1 MFFQT
6 PRVDNLKFDFSFS
19 APHISWHTTPHNL
32 SGQKVH
38 IHTRL
43 AGLYAI
49 ADTQY
54 LDDTRLLPAVNE
66 AIAGGARII
75 QYRDKSHDAPTCR
88 AQAKKI
94 AALCRQHGVLFIV
107 NDDVALAKESG
118 ADGLHLGRE
127 DTALTQAREILG
139 PQAIIGVSCYNELAL
154 AEEAEKH
161 GADYVAFGRFF
172 PSRTKPQAVQASLNL
187 LREAKRKLRLP
198 VVAIGGITPENGA
211 SLIAAGAD
219 ALAVIEGVFG
229 QADVRAAA
237 ERYARL
243 FTKPNS
249 QD

>member
-1 MFFQT
+1 M
-6 PRVDNLKFDFSFS
+6 
-19 APHISWHTTPHNL
+19 
-32 SGQKVH
+32 KVVNKCPSIKRH
-38 IHTRL
+38 

-54 LDDTRLLPAVNE
+54 LDDAHLLPAVGE
-66 AIAGGARII
+66 AITGGARII
-75 QYRDKSHDAPTCR
+75 QYRDKSHDTLTR
-88 AQAKKI
+88 LAQAKKI
-94 AALCRQHGVLFIV
+94 SALCRQHGVLFII
-107 NDDVALAKESG
+107 NDDVALAKESQ
-118 ADGLHLGRE
+118 ADGVHLGRE
-127 DTALTQAREILG
+127 DAALTQAREQLG
-139 PQAIIGVSCYNELAL
+139 PQAIIGVSCYNDLAR
-154 AEEAEKH
+154 AEAAEKQ

-172 PSRTKPQAVQASLNL
+172 PSRTKPQAVQASLVL
-187 LREAKRKLRLP
+187 LREAKRKLHIP

>member
-1 MFFQT
+1 M
-6 PRVDNLKFDFSFS
+6 
-19 APHISWHTTPHNL
+19 HNPA
-32 SGQKVH
+32 
-38 IHTRL
+38 RL
-43 AGLYAI
+43 VGLYAI

-54 LDDTRLLPAVNE
+54 LNDARLLTAVSE

-75 QYRDKSHDAPTCR
+75 QYRDKSHDAPTR
-88 AQAKKI
+88 LAQANKI
-94 AALCRQHGVLFIV
+94 AALCRQHGVLYIV
-107 NDDVALAKESG
+107 NDDVALAKESQ
-118 ADGLHLGRE
+118 ADGVHLGRE
-127 DTALTQAREILG
+127 DAALTQAREHLG
-139 PQAIIGVSCYNELAL
+139 PGTIIGVSCYNELAR
-154 AEEAEKH
+154 AEEAEKQ

-172 PSRTKPQAVQASLNL
+172 PSRTKPQAVPASLDL
-187 LREAKRKLRLP
+187 LREAKKKLRLP

-249 QD
+249 QDY